1 MLINLIKFGCCLGV
15 MSILIVSCEPEKGN
29 YLFANGETDYRIML
43 SQNADSLHI
52 KSAEELQSYL
62 KLISNIDFPIV
73 DDTSPLEG
81 SFIFIGENRYFKKID
96 FDFDKSILEDDGFQI
111 LTYKNHLIFLGGEE
125 KGILYGVFS
134 FLEDY
139 LNCRK
144 YTSTAS
150 IIPKRNDFYIE
161 DINVKYSP
169 TIKYRSLYMPDNYF
183 QSYSDWHKLKSNRDM
198 DRDWGMGV
206 HTFSRLVPP
215 ETYFELHPE
224 YFSEINGKR
233 VPDAQL
239 CLSNKEVFNIVLSE
253 LKDRIKKKPNA
264 KFWPVDQNDTRGPC
278 QCAECRDLEVRYGGH
293 SGALISFVNSIA
305 TKFPDK
311 IITTLAYSYSQSA
324 PKNILPGKNV
334 LIFLC
339 SYDCNRSRPIFT
351 DVRSDIF
358 RNDFRDWRKLTDNI
372 MIWDYI
378 VQFANLISP
387 FPNFHVLKPNL
398 EYFVS
403 QNVNM
408 VFEQGSGKQ
417 FSEFNELRSYVI
429 AKLLWNPNC
438 NIENI
443 IDDFIFGYYG
453 EAGIYI
459 KKYIATM
466 HESLINS
473 MGSLKIWS
481 NPWRAN
487 KSYLTPALLK
497 KYSDLFDKAESAVEK
512 EPEFLNRV
520 RRARLPLEFAIL
532 QIAKWNVTEELSY
545 FENVNDQFVVKKEF
559 QERLNNF
566 VKLCRENGIEQL
578 SEIRGYIDD
587 YENSVKNFMTKGM
600 LYHSA
605 LNKRVKSL
613 TQVSDVYTVNGVN
626 ALTDGFL
633 GEEYSL
639 THWLEFKSGTMD
651 VIINMEHPILID
663 SVSTNF
669 LRNISNSIGF
679 PTSVELLTSND
690 GEKFNQ
696 IEIVKSEI
704 DSADKENS
712 IKTFKFFSDGKVAK
726 FIRIK
731 AINTKM
737 NIKNK
742 SMDDMAANF
751 TVSCDEIIL
760 N

>member
-1 MLINLIKFGCCLGV
+1 
-15 MSILIVSCEPEKGN
+15 
-29 YLFANGETDYRIML
+29 
-43 SQNADSLHI
+43 
-52 KSAEELQSYL
+52 
-62 KLISNIDFPIV
+62 
-73 DDTSPLEG
+73 
-81 SFIFIGENRYFKKID
+81 
-96 FDFDKSILEDDGFQI
+96 
-111 LTYKNHLIFLGGEE
+111 
-125 KGILYGVFS
+125 
-134 FLEDY
+134 
-139 LNCRK
+139 
-144 YTSTAS
+144 
-150 IIPKRNDFYIE
+150 
-161 DINVKYSP
+161 
-169 TIKYRSLYMPDNYF
+169 
-183 QSYSDWHKLKSNRDM
+183 
-198 DRDWGMGV
+198 
-206 HTFSRLVPP
+206 
-215 ETYFELHPE
+215 
-224 YFSEINGKR
+224 
-233 VPDAQL
+233 
-239 CLSNKEVFNIVLSE
+239 
-253 LKDRIKKKPNA
+253 
-264 KFWPVDQNDTRGPC
+264 
-278 QCAECRDLEVRYGGH
+278 
-293 SGALISFVNSIA
+293 
-305 TKFPDK
+305 
-311 IITTLAYSYSQSA
+311 
-324 PKNILPGKNV
+324 
-334 LIFLC
+334 
-339 SYDCNRSRPIFT
+339 
-351 DVRSDIF
+351 
-358 RNDFRDWRKLTDNI
+358 

-453 EAGIYI
+453 DAGIYI

-545 FENVNDQFVVKKEF
+545 FENVNDQFVVKKKF

-605 LNKRVKSL
+605 LNKPVKSL